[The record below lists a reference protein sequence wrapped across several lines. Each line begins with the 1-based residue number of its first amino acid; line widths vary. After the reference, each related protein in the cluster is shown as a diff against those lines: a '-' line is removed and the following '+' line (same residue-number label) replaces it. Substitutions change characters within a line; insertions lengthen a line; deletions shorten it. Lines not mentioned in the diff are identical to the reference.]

1 MCLETEE
8 TNAQEGD
15 AEIAIDWY
23 LARVMVGIWVFG
35 RAVRTV
41 QIRIKER
48 YPHEV
53 LQSYEY
59 AKHWVLHPPLK
70 EREVGYICKTLGA
83 VCNSCNFT
91 N

>member
-1 MCLETEE
+1 MFLETEE

-48 YPHEV
+48 HPHEIFTV
-53 LQSYEY
+53 VRVRKALG
-59 AKHWVLHPPLK
+59 AAPAI
-70 EREVGYICKTLGA
+70 EREGGGVHLQ
-83 VCNSCNFT
+83 NFRSYV
-91 N
+91 